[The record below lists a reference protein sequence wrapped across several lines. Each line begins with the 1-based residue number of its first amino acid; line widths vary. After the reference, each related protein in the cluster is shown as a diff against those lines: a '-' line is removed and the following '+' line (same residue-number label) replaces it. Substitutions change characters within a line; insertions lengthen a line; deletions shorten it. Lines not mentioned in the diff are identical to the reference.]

1 MKNNSRFLYLS
12 LALLVALVISA
23 CAPKATPTPIGV
35 YIETSVAA
43 TMQVQA
49 TNDSLRAL
57 EQRLTQ
63 MAMPTA
69 TPAPTFTPM
78 PSPSVAQ
85 TLATPLPTT
94 GPMVTKPPVIPQPV
108 APTAT
113 ATQAGLCLKATLVSE
128 TIPDG
133 TVLAA
138 NEVFTKKWVFKNAGT
153 CTWTTEFDFLFTS
166 GEKLDGANLD
176 MTQSVAPGGEIT
188 ISIDMKAPGSTGDYT
203 GLWSFA
209 DQGGKRFGIG
219 DSGTGNVSVRIVVK

>member
-1 MKNNSRFLYLS
+1 VKNNSRFLYLL
-12 LALLVALVISA
+12 LALSVALVISA

-63 MAMPTA
+63 MAIPTA

-94 GPMVTKPPVIPQPV
+94 GPMVTKPPIIPQPV

-113 ATQAGLCLKATLVSE
+113 ATQANLCLKATLVSE

-133 TVLAA
+133 SIKSPT
-138 NEVFTKKWVFKNAGT
+138 ETFIKTWTFKNAGT
-153 CTWTTEFDFLFTS
+153 CTWTTEFDFSFVS
-166 GEKLDGANLD
+166 DEKMDGANFDL
-176 MTQSVAPGGEIT
+176 TPSVAPGGEIT
-188 ISIDMKAPGSTGDYT
+188 ISISMKAPNSVGDHT
-203 GLWSFA
+203 GLWGHSPTRAASLLVWVIWAPATFLCA
-209 DQGGKRFGIG
+209 L
-219 DSGTGNVSVRIVVK
+219 S